1 MESLRREWSGDV
13 DLGDGQLE
21 QLHQTYMQL
30 ISFIKGIGL
39 EKRKPLQVVIQ
50 DLREELKTLTN
61 DSEFL
66 QSGLRKSKEI
76 YEKKRKQSNT
86 PESSL
91 FALAWDVN
99 AYETLKSLNHDLQNR
114 CSSIISK
121 CLGPANQRGNL
132 PQTLAQLRKGLSQYT
147 KDVFSKK
154 REAATHLMIFMVA
167 DERRDMK
174 PYAIPVRALPFKSI
188 TDAKVRQLHDELKL
202 EMENLVMVVVGVFFA
217 TFLCIYIYMYIY
229 LLIPL

>member
-1 MESLRREWSGDV
+1 M
-13 DLGDGQLE
+13 
-21 QLHQTYMQL
+21 
-30 ISFIKGIGL
+30 K
-39 EKRKPLQVVIQ
+39 
-50 DLREELKTLTN
+50 
-61 DSEFL
+61 
-66 QSGLRKSKEI
+66 SGLKQSKEI
-76 YEKKRKQSNT
+76 YEKKRKQSTT

-114 CSSIISK
+114 CRGIISK

-132 PQTLAQLRKGLSQYT
+132 PQALAQLRKGLSQYT

-174 PYAIPVRALPFKSI
+174 PYAIPVRALLFKSI
-188 TDAKVRQLHDELKL
+188 TDAKVRELRDELKVA
-202 EMENLVMVVVGVFFA
+202 MENLGMVVVGMFNFF
-217 TFLCIYIYMYIY
+217 FI
-229 LLIPL
+229 

>member
-1 MESLRREWSGDV
+1 M
-13 DLGDGQLE
+13 
-21 QLHQTYMQL
+21 
-30 ISFIKGIGL
+30 
-39 EKRKPLQVVIQ
+39 
-50 DLREELKTLTN
+50 
-61 DSEFL
+61 
-66 QSGLRKSKEI
+66 
-76 YEKKRKQSNT
+76 
-86 PESSL
+86 
-91 FALAWDVN
+91 
-99 AYETLKSLNHDLQNR
+99 NHDLQNR
-114 CSSIISK
+114 CNSIISK

-154 REAATHLMIFMVA
+154 REVAKHLMIFMVA

-174 PYAIPVRALPFKSI
+174 PSAIPVRALPFKSI

-202 EMENLVMVVVGVFFA
+202 EMENLGMVVGGVFFA